1 MDSNGI
7 AVHSVNLQLSL
18 WLLAFM
24 STDSVAL
31 RSNTR
36 VVQVTD
42 DVTWIGSKRI
52 DRHTSWV
59 NVRYTPSPRSTSSP
73 VFFGQNKDQNLA
85 QEKLTMLLNTVFSN
99 CVTIKIRNW
108 ISANGTRVWTIYST
122 HLVTTCCNRGVW
134 RDTRSHWLQTASC
147 VVLGLLVP

>member
-42 DVTWIGSKRI
+42 DVT
-52 DRHTSWV
+52 
-59 NVRYTPSPRSTSSP
+59 
-73 VFFGQNKDQNLA
+73 
-85 QEKLTMLLNTVFSN
+85 
-99 CVTIKIRNW
+99 
-108 ISANGTRVWTIYST
+108 
-122 HLVTTCCNRGVW
+122 
-134 RDTRSHWLQTASC
+134 
-147 VVLGLLVP
+147 